1 MTTLKI
7 CRELISTE
15 CLYRNLTI
23 DTSESIWDLL
33 PPVPKPKLENL
44 LDRAAGARQ
53 ESLME
58 HVICKKRQATEKEGD
73 EDEDEDEDDEESH
86 TK

>member
-1 MTTLKI
+1 MSVSKRPSGYHLLWQLWMKI
-7 CRELISTE
+7 
-15 CLYRNLTI
+15 
-23 DTSESIWDLL
+23 
-33 PPVPKPKLENL
+33 
-44 LDRAAGARQ
+44 GARQ